1 MESEDER
8 FLALILGCFRERI
21 KQLINPVAVL
31 DHIDFIGA
39 EEREAVKQLSA
50 NEGRICAT
58 EKLLTVIGA
67 MPTPRPLGWRQQFC
81 TALEQAG
88 NKQAAVYLDPSAELP
103 SPSMEAKNDY
113 CAKLIGILAP
123 TLLEMNAKMVT
134 LQCYELKIIT
144 EEDKQNIE
152 TEINNKG
159 NSSGARLLLE
169 RIVVNSPSWFSDFIR
184 ALRNAGQDFLLKD
197 LFETGPEKEED
208 EKEFSVPEHTSDS
221 QASAVDPDD
230 KADDKSIDSSDS
242 LVDSGDVTADDSL
255 NPESDLY
262 LAKSQ
267 DGKCIAEN
275 GSLDVSS
282 DEKSKSDTE
291 EESETNSSN
300 QTGEIILRD
309 YQKEVADPALQGKN
323 IIICLPTG
331 SGKTRVAVFIA
342 KDHLDKRKN
351 TETPGKVIVLVNK
364 VPLVEQHHKKEF
376 GKFLKHYKV
385 IKVSGDSQL
394 KISFTD
400 AVRESDVIICTA
412 QILENSL
419 SRAKEEGYNG
429 VRLSDLSL
437 IIIDECH
444 HTNKDSVYN
453 NIMTRYIKQKIKNN
467 SLRKKGEKEVPLP
480 QILGLTA
487 SPGVGGAK
495 NQQKAEEHILKICAN
510 LDASRIMT
518 VRTNV
523 SELQCKVKEP
533 YKKFAIAEE
542 RRSDPFGDVI
552 KRIMQDIH
560 NYCNMC
566 PSSDPG
572 TQNYEQWVVQI
583 EKKAA
588 KEENQK
594 ERVCAEHLRK
604 YNETLQ
610 LNDTI
615 RMSDALKHLKK
626 FYEEEKMR
634 KFNLEQ
640 DESLEITETDKYL
653 FKLFQENKNELE
665 SLAKNPENENGKLA
679 KLRTTI
685 LQQYAKM
692 SKTKGIIFTQ
702 TRVSA
707 IALHQWIEDNKKFTE
722 LGVKSKYIIGAGHSN
737 LVKPMTPAEQRS
749 VIEKFRCGVVNLLV
763 STTVTEEGIDI
774 EECNIVIRYGLVT
787 NEVAMVQARGRARAE
802 ESSYALVAQE
812 GSGVVERESVNV
824 YREKMMISAIE
835 NVQKLSE
842 AEYLKK
848 IQVLQIQ
855 TIKEKTLRKKK
866 KMMKV
871 VRDNP
876 SQVTFLCRNCS
887 VFVCTGD
894 SIQVIERMHHVNV
907 REEFKKLFIVREN
920 KSLQDRCLDYQV
932 NGEIACKKCSQT
944 WGHIM
949 IHQVIECPSL
959 AVKNFVLDYGKEKK
973 TVNKWS
979 EVGIR
984 FQEFDIADHDFSIP
998 DESDSD

>member
-8 FLALILGCFRERI
+8 FLAFIQDCYRNRI
-21 KQLINPVAVL
+21 KKLINPVAVL
-31 DHIDFIGA
+31 DHINFIGD
-39 EEREAVKQLSA
+39 EEKEEVKQLTV
-50 NEGRICAT
+50 NKGRICGT
-58 EKLLTVIGA
+58 ERLLTIIEA

-81 TALEQAG
+81 TALKEAG

-103 SPSMEAKNDY
+103 SASMEAENDY
-113 CAKLIGILAP
+113 RVKLIGILFS
-123 TLLEMNAKMVT
+123 TLKDMEAKTVA
-134 LQCYELKIIT
+134 LSCYERKVIT

-152 TEINNKG
+152 REINNKG
-159 NSSGARLLLE
+159 NDSGARLLLE
-169 RIVVNSPSWFSDFIR
+169 RIVMNSTSWFSDFIV
-184 ALRNAGQDFLLKD
+184 ALRNTGQGHLIDDFI
-197 LFETGPEKEED
+197 EKEED
-208 EKEFSVPEHTSDS
+208 KMEMSVPEHTSDS
-221 QASAVDPDD
+221 QASAVDQDD

-255 NPESDLY
+255 NPECDLY

-282 DEKSKSDTE
+282 DDQSKSDTE

-453 NIMTRYIKQKIKNN
+453 NIMTRYIKQKMKNN

-518 VRTNV
+518 VRVNV

-560 NYCNMC
+560 KYCNMC
-566 PSSDPG
+566 PLSDPG

-594 ERVCAEHLRK
+594 ERVCAEYLRK

-626 FYEEEKMR
+626 FYEEEMIK
-634 KFNLEQ
+634 KDNPES
-640 DESLEITETDKYL
+640 DETFEITETDKYL
-653 FKLFQENKNELE
+653 FKLFRENKNELE

-722 LGVKSKYIIGAGHSN
+722 LGVRSKYIIGAGHSN
-737 LVKPMTPAEQRS
+737 VVKPMTSAEQKS
-749 VIEKFRCGVVNLLV
+749 VIEKFRCGAVNLLV

-835 NVQKLSE
+835 NVQKLSQ

-866 KMMKV
+866 KMTKV

-894 SIQVIERMHHVNV
+894 SIQIIERMHHVNV

-944 WGHIM
+944 WGHMM

-984 FQEFDIADHDFSIP
+984 FQEFDIADHGLLMP